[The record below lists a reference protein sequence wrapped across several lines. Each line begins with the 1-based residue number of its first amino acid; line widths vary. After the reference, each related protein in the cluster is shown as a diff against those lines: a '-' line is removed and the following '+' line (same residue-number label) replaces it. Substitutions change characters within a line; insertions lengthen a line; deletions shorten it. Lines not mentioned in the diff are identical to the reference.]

1 MLALF
6 KTNSFLHIIGSD
18 ELTEAKMTFN
28 AFVHQV
34 NDIYHQLTDNEQ
46 ELKVLRVKNENARAA
61 EEMQAVKVSEDNV
74 QRRIDGHL

>member
-1 MLALF
+1 
-6 KTNSFLHIIGSD
+6 
-18 ELTEAKMTFN
+18 MTFN

-61 EEMQAVKVSEDNV
+61 EEMQAIKVSRYFQKHGAEE
-74 QRRIDGHL
+74 